1 MLRPPGPRRAEKRPR
16 AGPGAPGPPVE
27 RLRATHSRAAAA
39 PADRPARVNPPALD
53 RVGDIFGHGK
63 SAEDDPNATLAER
76 INAHNLRAR
85 WTHTIGLGIGVKTPI
100 GGTISIDYGW
110 LVNPPDF
117 LIPQANGNPAIFR
130 PHRGQINF
138 RFTQAF

>member
-1 MLRPPGPRRAEKRPR
+1 MALERDFLTAGRRTTQQIGILLVAQRDNGIEPRRSAH
-16 AGPGAPGPPVE
+16 GP
-27 RLRATHSRAAAA
+27 
-39 PADRPARVNPPALD
+39 N
-53 RVGDIFGHGK
+53 
-63 SAEDDPNATLAER
+63 AEDDPNASLTDR

-85 WTHTIGLGIGVKTPI
+85 WTHTIGLGFGFKTPV
-100 GGTISIDYGW
+100 GGTLSIDYGW